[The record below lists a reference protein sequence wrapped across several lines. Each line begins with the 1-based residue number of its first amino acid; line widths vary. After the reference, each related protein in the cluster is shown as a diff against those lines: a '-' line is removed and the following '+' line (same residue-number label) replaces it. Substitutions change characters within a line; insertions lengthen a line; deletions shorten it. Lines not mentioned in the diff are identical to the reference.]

1 MSGNL
6 SRVSVIVPVRDGARH
21 LGEALESVLAQTH
34 PNSEIWVVDDGSR
47 DESAAVAARFSD
59 RGVRC
64 VSQPPS
70 GAAAARNR
78 GVALATGDFLAF
90 LDADDLW
97 TPDKLA
103 CQCAALEADSTLD
116 LVFGHAEQFIS
127 LELDE
132 TTRARLCCPEGSA
145 PGFVAGAMLARRAVF
160 TSAGPFETRWEL
172 GEFLAWFARVRELGR
187 RERMLDRVVLRRR
200 LHETNQG
207 RQKRGHYPDYARILK
222 AALDRRRRQAA
233 TES

>member
-1 MSGNL
+1 MSAA
-6 SRVSVIVPVRDGARH
+6 RVSVIVPVRDGARH
-21 LGEALESVLAQTH
+21 LGEALESILAQTR
-34 PNSEIWVVDDGSR
+34 PAAEIWVVDDGSR
-47 DESAAVAARFSD
+47 DESATVAARFCG

-64 VSQPPS
+64 VSQPPG

-103 CQCAALEADSTLD
+103 CQCAELEADSTLD

-127 LELDE
+127 PELDE

-145 PGFVAGAMLARRAVF
+145 PGFVAGAMLVRREVF
-160 TSAGPFETRWEL
+160 LSAGPFETRWEL
-172 GEFLAWFARVRELGR
+172 GEFLAWFTRVREIGR

-207 RQKRGHYPDYARILK
+207 RKKRGHYPDYARILK

-233 TES
+233 AES